1 MKSVL
6 SLCLIALLFFS
17 CSKKSDI
24 DIPPV
29 ADKKVKV
36 EVDFL
41 GDYQNYQLLF
51 AVTTLTTSTG
61 SFVVPEITTPTNTA
75 WTQII
80 AQGNAYNYIGEPT
93 SSKLVIESKTIAG
106 NLAFTLSA
114 TQVHNTD
121 DSAQI
126 PVTAV
131 VKVYA
136 AGMLLETFNYTAK
149 PVGQVTDPLVK
160 SIKIN

>member
-1 MKSVL
+1 MKNVL
-6 SLCLIALLFFS
+6 SLCLIALLFVS
-17 CSKKSDI
+17 CSKKSDDEI
-24 DIPPV
+24 TPV

-36 EVDFL
+36 EVDL
-41 GDYQNYQLLF
+41 SGNYQNYQLLF

-61 SFVVPEITTPTNTA
+61 GFVVPEITTPANTA

-93 SSKLVIESKTIAG
+93 SSKLVIESKTVAG

-121 DSAQI
+121 DNAQI

-136 AGMLLETFNYTAK
+136 DGKLLETFNYTAQ